1 MARKSVFEKY
11 YAEVRESG
19 RPLDEVDFFE
29 ALSKTK
35 FKESACWKFKAIFNT
50 NDEMDSAI
58 FNKVD
63 DFIGC
68 VFDKCTV
75 GNNKIIQIYYNREF
89 GLVSAFMVGR
99 DD

>member
-11 YAEVRESG
+11 YAEVRELG

-35 FKESACWKFKAIFNT
+35 FKGSACWKFKAYFDT

-75 GNNKIIQIYYNREF
+75 GNNKIVQIYYNREF
-89 GLVSAFMVGR
+89 GLLSAFMVGK

>member
-19 RPLDEVDFFE
+19 RPLDEADFFE

-35 FKESACWKFKAIFNT
+35 FKGTDAWTFKVVFDT
-50 NDEMDSAI
+50 NAGTVVGRYS
-58 FNKVD
+58 NVD
-63 DFIGC
+63 DFIGFM
-68 VFDKCTV
+68 FDKCTV
-75 GNNKIIQIYYNREF
+75 GNNKIIHIFYDKES
-89 GLVSAFMVGR
+89 GLVSVFLAGR